1 MNTEIK
7 QSVLNKTRESKF
19 SKNINAKNQK
29 EIQKI
34 LHSLNSDEIDVWVEM
49 QFDRLLDDTNE
60 LTPGQA

>member
-7 QSVLNKTRESKF
+7 QSILNKVRESKF
-19 SKNINAKNQK
+19 SKNLSAKNQK